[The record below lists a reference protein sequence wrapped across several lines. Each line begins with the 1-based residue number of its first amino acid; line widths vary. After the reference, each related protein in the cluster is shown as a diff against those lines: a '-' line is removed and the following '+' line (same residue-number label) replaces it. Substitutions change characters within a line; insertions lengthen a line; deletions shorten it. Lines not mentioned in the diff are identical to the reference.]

1 MRVAVFQMA
10 EVALSRR
17 LLGDIFEAQAGEL
30 LRQEPSKSL
39 VIRQGRCVL
48 RRRLGGRA
56 YPQNRE
62 NIGLGRTIVGAI
74 LLWLLG
80 VPIPI
85 RILNDSPFMSAYL
98 NDSPFMS
105 AAGSA

>member
-1 MRVAVFQMA
+1 MRTLRPYETRSAGTYMRVAVFQMA

-17 LLGDIFEAQAGEL
+17 LLGDIFEAQAGEF

-56 YPQNRE
+56 
-62 NIGLGRTIVGAI
+62 
-74 LLWLLG
+74 
-80 VPIPI
+80 
-85 RILNDSPFMSAYL
+85 
-98 NDSPFMS
+98 
-105 AAGSA
+105 

>member
-17 LLGDIFEAQAGEL
+17 LLGDIFEAQAGEF

-48 RRRLGGRA
+48 RRGSEGEHS
-56 YPQNRE
+56 PKIE
-62 NIGLGRTIVGAI
+62 
-74 LLWLLG
+74 
-80 VPIPI
+80 
-85 RILNDSPFMSAYL
+85 RI
-98 NDSPFMS
+98 
-105 AAGSA
+105 

>member
-56 YPQNRE
+56 
-62 NIGLGRTIVGAI
+62 
-74 LLWLLG
+74 
-80 VPIPI
+80 
-85 RILNDSPFMSAYL
+85 
-98 NDSPFMS
+98 
-105 AAGSA
+105 